1 MTSTLSQPSDITES
15 MGTTFVSTGASQTRA
30 KRIGDREKTAARL
43 LRSSVE
49 RVYDAEVDIDWDE
62 PWVEGKSFVP
72 EHRLSLYGTRFWDS
86 LTQEQQVEVSRHEM
100 TSIFSFGLF
109 AECMLSSGLFRQ
121 ILSHG
126 YATDTARY
134 ALAEIGDE
142 TRHSTM
148 FSRAINKLGLAP
160 YQLPAAM
167 TRIAGVGLYLIPLGP
182 AMHGGTL
189 LIEEILDRLQREATI
204 DENVQPHLRQLFKIH
219 VLEEARHIT
228 FAREELARS
237 YQTCGRAARAFH
249 RFTLATMAWGVY
261 PTLVNPLVY
270 RNALGISPL
279 RGTLLSLLNPRY
291 AENAKFAAEPMVRY
305 FHEVGLV
312 SGKFTTRVWRAAR
325 MLPDDLH
332 EEIFGEPPTNKV
344 SWLKR
349 LLGRAVG
356 V

>member
-1 MTSTLSQPSDITES
+1 
-15 MGTTFVSTGASQTRA
+15 MGASFAATGASQTRG

-62 PWVEGKSFVP
+62 PWAEGKTFGP
-72 EHRLSLYGTRFWDS
+72 THRLSLYGTRIWDKLS
-86 LTQEQQVEVSRHEM
+86 PEQRVELSRHELA
-100 TSIFSFGLF
+100 SIFSFGLF

-121 ILSHG
+121 ILAHG
-126 YATDTARY
+126 YATDTTRY

-148 FSRAINKLGLAP
+148 FSRAINKLGVAP
-160 YQLPAAM
+160 YQLPSAM

-182 AMHGGTL
+182 SMHGGTL

-228 FAREELARS
+228 FAREELVRS
-237 YQTCGRAARAFH
+237 YQACGRAARAFH
-249 RFTLATMAWGVY
+249 RFILATMAWGVY

-270 RNALGISPL
+270 RNVLGMSPL
-279 RGTLLSLLNPRY
+279 RGMLASLLNPRY
-291 AENAKFAAEPMVRY
+291 AENAKFAAEPMVRF
-305 FHEVGLV
+305 FHEVGMV
-312 SGKFTTRVWRAAR
+312 EGRFTTRVWRAAR

-332 EEIFGEPPTNKV
+332 EEIFGEPPTTKT
-344 SWLKR
+344 SWFKR
-349 LLGRAVG
+349 VLGRAVG